1 MTLPLHTRILIG
13 LVVGIVAGSCS
24 RLFFGDSPQL
34 QQFTT
39 YFAEPFGRLFMR
51 LIFMVVVPLLF
62 SALTLGIAGL
72 GDVRTLG
79 RIGLKTFLYTILATS
94 LSVLLGL
101 TLVNVF
107 RPGDGLTPET
117 RAALQ
122 QASVAPPPTA
132 TTATT
137 ENPVLRTLNA
147 IVPDNPLRA
156 AAQGEMLA
164 FMFFS
169 LMFGIGIAMSPP
181 AKVEPLINVL
191 EGLYEVV
198 MRLIELA
205 MRLAPY
211 GVAALLF
218 TLTARFG
225 LDVLRPLL
233 AYMAV
238 VVGGLCFHLFITY
251 SIILRSLGGMSPK
264 FFFRQIS
271 EVMVTAFSTSS
282 SNATLPTA
290 LRVTQEKLGV
300 PRDIASFVLT
310 LGSTAN
316 QNGTALF
323 EGVTILFL
331 AQFYGVELTFGSQV
345 LVVLF
350 SVLAGIGTAGVPG
363 GSLPLMVPLLQSVG
377 VPGEGI
383 GVILGVDR
391 LLDMSRTVLNVVGDV
406 TAAVVVANSEGRMPP
421 QPSS

>member
-1 MTLPLHTRILIG
+1 MTSGTL
-13 LVVGIVAGSCS
+13 A
-24 RLFFGDSPQL
+24 RLLLGEDPSL
-34 QQFTT
+34 LTFTAYVT
-39 YFAEPFGRLFMR
+39 EPFGRLFLQ
-51 LIFMVVVPLLF
+51 LIFMIVLPLLF
-62 SALTLGIAGL
+62 SALALGVVGL
-72 GDVRTLG
+72 GDVHTLG
-79 RIGLKTFLYTILATS
+79 RIGLKTFLYTLIVTS
-94 LSVLLGL
+94 ASVLLGL
-101 TLVNVF
+101 TLVNFF
-107 RPGDGLTPET
+107 RPGEGLAPET

-122 QASVAPPPTA
+122 QTMPAPPAPA
-132 TTATT
+132 TSGSG
-137 ENPVLRTLNA
+137 NPVLRILTA

-164 FMFFS
+164 VMFFS
-169 LMFGIGIAMSPP
+169 LMVGVGLALSPP
-181 AKVEPLINVL
+181 DKVEPFIKVL

-198 MRLIELA
+198 MRLIDLA

-225 LDVLRPLL
+225 LSILKPLL
-233 AYMAV
+233 GYMGV
-238 VVGGLCFHLFITY
+238 VLCGLALHLLVTY
-251 SIILRSLGGMSPK
+251 SLLVRYLGGMQPR

-271 EVMVTAFSTSS
+271 EVMLTAFSTSS

-331 AQFYGVELTFGSQV
+331 AQFYGVSLSLGAQAF
-345 LVVLF
+345 VVLI

-363 GSLPLMVPLLQSVG
+363 GSLPLMVPILQAVG

-383 GVILGVDR
+383 GIILGVDR
-391 LLDMSRTVLNVVGDV
+391 VLDMSRTVLNVTGDI
-406 TAAVVVANSEGRMPP
+406 TAAVYVAHSEGRLPETRV
-421 QPSS
+421 